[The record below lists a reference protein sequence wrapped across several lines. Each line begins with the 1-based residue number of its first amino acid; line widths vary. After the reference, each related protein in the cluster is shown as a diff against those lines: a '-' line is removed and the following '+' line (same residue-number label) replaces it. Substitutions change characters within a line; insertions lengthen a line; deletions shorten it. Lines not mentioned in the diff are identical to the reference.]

1 MAQRETA
8 FHRLIVIGGSAGSLD
23 VLFRLL
29 PVLRPDFPYP
39 IVIVLH
45 RRANVDTMLTELLGM
60 KTKLQL
66 SEPEDKDPIRP
77 GWIYLAPGDYHIL
90 FEKDASISL
99 DYSEKVAY
107 SRPSIDVAFQSA
119 ADAFGE
125 KVTGILLSGANA
137 DGTEGLRRIRE
148 TGGTTIAQLPQSA
161 EVAFMPQQAISNDL
175 ADYILDVPGIAAYL
189 NGLKAF

>member
-8 FHRLIVIGGSAGSLD
+8 IRRIILIGGSAGSLD

-29 PVLRPDFPYP
+29 PELRADFPHP
-39 IVIVLH
+39 IAIVLH

-60 KTKLQL
+60 KTKLPI
-66 SEPEDKDPIRP
+66 SEPEDKEPIRP

-90 FEKDASISL
+90 FERDGLISL

-119 ADAFGE
+119 ADAFGAD
-125 KVTGILLSGANA
+125 TTCILLSGANA

-148 TGGTTIAQLPQSA
+148 VGGTAIVQLPQSA
-161 EVAFMPQQAISNDL
+161 EVAFMPQQAISNHVADL
-175 ADYILDVPGIAAYL
+175 VLDVAGIAAYL
-189 NGLKAF
+189 NGMD